1 MLNNTLQ
8 YQYREIDL
16 EKYGKYVDMAAI
28 KDEAESLKDLR
39 ILNINSVSHGGGVA
53 AILSKI
59 VPMKNK
65 LGITTHWYV
74 PESTADNFFV
84 VTKKQHNMFQGQA
97 AEKLSGKE
105 RELYWKT
112 QKVCAE
118 EMEKDIRAYD
128 IVVVHDTQFLGL
140 IDGLKKDR
148 QKWIYRCHIDTSNPN
163 PDIVSF
169 FKPVISKYDASIYH
183 LKNYILEGSRDPSI
197 MAPSTDPFEP
207 KNDLA
212 AVTKKD
218 IQKAVSTFGLD
229 YKKPILLQVGR
240 FDPAKGYEDV
250 CKVFKEVKK
259 SVPDVQ
265 LLLTGAGAKDD
276 PEFEPY
282 LKRVKNLVTG
292 YSAAVV
298 QAMPFDVL
306 KLNAVQQAG
315 TIVYALSNREGFG
328 LVVSEASIK
337 AKPVIVTNVGGLP
350 EQVINGKTG
359 YIVRSTDE
367 AVKRTL
373 ELLGNRS
380 MRVSMGQA
388 GRKYILSKFI
398 TPIHV
403 KNYFK
408 LFKRVTGRL

>member
-1 MLNNTLQ
+1 M
-8 YQYREIDL
+8 DL

-97 AEKLSGKE
+97 EENLSGKE

-112 QKVCAE
+112 QKLCAE
-118 EMEKDIRAYD
+118 EIKKDISEYD

-140 IDGLKKDR
+140 IDYLKKDR

-163 PDIVSF
+163 PDIVNF

-183 LKNYILEGSRDPSI
+183 LKSYILEDSPNPFI
-197 MAPSTDPFEP
+197 MPPSTDPFEP
-207 KNDLA
+207 KNDLT
-212 AVTKKD
+212 AVKEKS
-218 IQKAVSTFGLD
+218 IQNAVDSFGLD

-265 LLLTGAGAKDD
+265 LILTGAGAKDD

-298 QAMPFDVL
+298 KAMPFDVL

-373 ELLGNRS
+373 ELLRNRS
-380 MRVSMGQA
+380 RRISMGKA

-403 KNYFK
+403 KNYFT
-408 LFKRVTGRL
+408 LFKKVTGRL